1 MIPDGAMS
9 DLTMFSKVE
18 ADRILKR
25 AAELEGS
32 DEAGPVTIEEL
43 RSIAGEVGFSPQAID
58 RAISEAKQA
67 AAISAERQRVQV
79 TGRVIR
85 HVTAVRSIPVEITAD
100 QLMQAVRLFQPY
112 RDGQAH
118 VKLGRAA
125 ITWQDRKGLTFRVT
139 SAGGVTEVAVTVTWF
154 VIRRKRW
161 TNWVQTAAD
170 RLESLILLMAA
181 RDLGVSRTRQLALPD
196 VPTESASESPRAV
209 AAARSAQPGLAGA

>member
-1 MIPDGAMS
+1 
-9 DLTMFSKVE
+9 
-18 ADRILKR
+18 
-25 AAELEGS
+25 
-32 DEAGPVTIEEL
+32 
-43 RSIAGEVGFSPQAID
+43 VGFSPQAID